1 MPNWRKSAIE
11 CSHAL
16 GAGKDP
22 NRLGVALSNHSL
34 LLTSLRMKST
44 LPPVCRGR
52 FPSAPPS
59 CDLRMIVLLDEGSLA
74 RVCARGRL
82 QFLGALFGTSDLVRP
97 KLSFQRG
104 KVGLS
109 APISGNRCGEDPCI
123 GRLQIFPCRTP

>member
-1 MPNWRKSAIE
+1 MPNWRRSAIE

-34 LLTSLRMKST
+34 LLTSIPSKVSPLLFTRA
-44 LPPVCRGR
+44 R

-59 CDLRMIVLLDEGSLA
+59 CDLRMITLLNEGNLVGVRA
-74 RVCARGRL
+74 WEWL
-82 QFLGALFGTSDLVRP
+82 QFLSTPFCTGDLVRP

-104 KVGLS
+104 KVGLA

-123 GRLQIFPCRTP
+123 GRL